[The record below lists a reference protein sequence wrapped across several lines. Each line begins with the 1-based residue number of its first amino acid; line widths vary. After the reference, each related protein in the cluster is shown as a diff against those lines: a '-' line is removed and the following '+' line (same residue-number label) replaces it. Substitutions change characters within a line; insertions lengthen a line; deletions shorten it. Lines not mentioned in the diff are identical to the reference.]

1 MRKLLRNHY
10 KELLKEEID
19 YSSKVA
25 TVYHLTGFKTAQYD
39 RSWLEK
45 QRSVQIKSIDDEE
58 VRKKLDKQSI
68 LAQPDYKIGL
78 EYLIKSKTSQ
88 GQAYHVAKGLTT
100 DQDKMGTGF
109 RSGSGAM
116 YGRGLYT
123 CYNLNPEIASTY
135 GNVIL
140 RFDVDISNFLIF
152 NAGIAKKI
160 HGENF
165 RLEDQFFQ
173 ILKNKNYDVAGF
185 FNREITLDISADSQ
199 ESLSEFYDF
208 LQPLSDKPE
217 FLNSDIDTKLRT
229 APIALS
235 VLQQFSRGFKNGRA
249 LKLRDIIDGIIFYG
263 YNDGPVC
270 IIYEPE
276 KLDHYK
282 LTGAG
287 YFGKDGQPIISSNV
301 GSLVDEKDKDLK
313 SIYDLSQEDKFVK
326 KTEARE
332 NRDQEFKDVLKSYD
346 ASDVDSQFLKE
357 IPVILNNIFEP
368 LATLVGEEICKEL
381 IEKRFQATPGL
392 DKYCNDIAECFKY
405 IQGFTSVLAEPFFDF
420 IDKFG
425 PGIEIVDKNEF
436 ESYCKLLKEYA
447 ENKMSQSGIE
457 PKLSNFEV
465 KGLKCLAQNE
475 KEFSTLVNNHLE
487 DIIMKFD
494 DLFSNG
500 YANKYLELI
509 TNILDFEQLEINN
522 KFSQFKLPEDL
533 DLNTSEDAAVFG
545 DYLANNQIFK
555 DINLKFAEFIKDE
568 RFKIKENLAVLEEHI
583 NSNKYLSLDGE
594 FNFGGLADEFNQYS
608 NNLSPGGDIF
618 YTLIEYERPKIN
630 SAYQSKSID
639 IEKFT
644 PKFIIGK
651 MYGLDSDSWQF
662 RDAIGLIRGMYSGG
676 SDLFSS
682 QSMISVQEVKEQ
694 LIKEKADNL
703 SWVAEDTFTFSDR
716 DELFY

>member
-1 MRKLLRNHY
+1 MRKILRNHY

-45 QRSVQIKSIDDEE
+45 QRSTQIKSIDDEE
-58 VRKKLDKQSI
+58 VRKELDKQSI

-78 EYLIKSKTSQ
+78 EYLVKSKTSQ

-100 DQDKMGTGF
+100 EQDKLGTGF
-109 RSGSGAM
+109 RSGNGAM

-173 ILKNKNYDVAGF
+173 ILKNKNYNVAGF

-235 VLQQFSRGFKNGRA
+235 ALQQFSRGFKNGRA

-263 YNDGPVC
+263 YTDGPVC

-313 SIYDLSQEDKFVK
+313 SIYDLSQEDKFTR

-332 NRDQEFKDVLKSYD
+332 NRDQEFRDVLKSFD
-346 ASDVDSQFLKE
+346 RSVGDEQFLKE
-357 IPVILNNIFEP
+357 IPNILTEIFQP
-368 LATLVGEEICKEL
+368 LTTLIDTEICKEI
-381 IEKRFQATPGL
+381 IEKRVQKTSGF
-392 DKYCNDIAECFKY
+392 DEYCVDIAKCFQY
-405 IQGFTSVLAEPFFDF
+405 IQGFASVLAEPFFDF

-425 PGIEIVDKNEF
+425 PGIEIIDKNDF
-436 ESYCKLLKEYA
+436 EVYCRLLKKYA
-447 ENKMSQSGIE
+447 ENKMSQSGIT
-457 PKLSNFEV
+457 PKLSDFEE
-465 KGLKCLAQNE
+465 KGLKCQAQNE
-475 KEFSTLVNNHLE
+475 KEFSTLVSNHLE
-487 DIIMKFD
+487 KIIIKFD
-494 DLFSNG
+494 EIFSYG
-500 YANKYLELI
+500 GANEYLELLI
-509 TNILDFEQLEINN
+509 NVGDFEPLEINN
-522 KFSQFKLPEDL
+522 KFSQFSVMDL
-533 DLNTSEDAAVFG
+533 DLDTSEDSAVFE
-545 DYLANNQIFK
+545 DYLVNNQVFK
-555 DINLKFAEFIKDE
+555 DVNLKLIDFMKDE
-568 RFKIKENLAVLEEHI
+568 RFKIKENLAGLEEHI
-583 NSNKYLSLDGE
+583 NKNKYLNLDGT
-594 FNFGGLADEFNQYS
+594 FNFGGLADEFKYFS
-608 NNLSPGGDIF
+608 NKFAAGGDIF
-618 YTLIEYERPKIN
+618 YTLLEYGMPKIN
-630 SAYQSKSID
+630 PSYQSKSVD
-639 IEKFT
+639 VEKFT
-644 PKFIIGK
+644 PTFIIGE
-651 MYGLDSDSWQF
+651 MYGLGSDSWTF
-662 RDAIGLIRGMYSGG
+662 SDAVGLIRGMYSGG

-682 QSMISVQEVKEQ
+682 QSMVSVQEIKEK
-694 LIKEKADNL
+694 LIKEKTGNL
-703 SWVAEDTFTFSDR
+703 SWVAEDTFTFYDKN
-716 DELFY
+716 ELFY